1 MSLSAWEQQV
11 LDSIRDR
18 FAASDPQ
25 LTSLLSTFSQLASEE
40 EMPVR
45 EQIRGGSRRALR
57 RSLHSQHGRLAGGRH
72 SRRPPRRPPRRLG
85 LQRGVL
91 LLWFVVTVAMI
102 VVAVIMDRGTSPSRC
117 TGTWVT
123 LCAGSTRPAGP
134 KPTAQGQSAIQI
146 PWSTQTMTKG

>member
-11 LDSIRDR
+11 LDSIRDG
-18 FAASDPQ
+18 FAASDPR

-72 SRRPPRRPPRRLG
+72 SRRPPRRLG
-85 LQRGVL
+85 LQRGML

-102 VVAVIMDRGTSPSRC
+102 VVAVIMDRGTSPSKC

-134 KPTAQGQSAIQI
+134 KPTPQGQSAIQI

>member
-1 MSLSAWEQQV
+1 MSLSTWEQQV
-11 LDSIRDR
+11 LDSIRDG
-18 FAASDPQ
+18 FAASDPR

-57 RSLHSQHGRLAGGRH
+57 RSLHSQRGRLAGGKH
-72 SRRPPRRPPRRLG
+72 SRRPPRRLG
-85 LQRGVL
+85 LQRGAL
-91 LLWFVVTVAMI
+91 LLWFVVTVVMI
-102 VVAVIMDRGTSPSRC
+102 VVAVTMNRGTSPSKC

-134 KPTAQGQSAIQI
+134 KPTTQGQSAIQI

>member
-11 LDSIRDR
+11 LDSIRDG

-45 EQIRGGSRRALR
+45 EPIRGDSRRAGR
-57 RSLHSQHGRLAGGRH
+57 R
-72 SRRPPRRPPRRLG
+72 SRRPQRHLG
-85 LQRGVL
+85 LQWGAM
-91 LLWFVVTVAMI
+91 LLWLVVTVTMI
-102 VVAVIMDRGTSPSRC
+102 VVAVTMNRGTSPGNC

-123 LCAGSTRPAGP
+123 FCGSSTRPAEP
-134 KPTAQGQSAIQI
+134 KPITQGQSAIQI
-146 PWSTQTMTKG
+146 PTSTQSERHGSP

>member
-11 LDSIRDR
+11 LDSIRDG
-18 FAASDPQ
+18 FAASDPR

-57 RSLHSQHGRLAGGRH
+57 RLPHSQHGRPTGGRRH
-72 SRRPPRRPPRRLG
+72 SRRSPQQLG
-85 LQRGVL
+85 LQRGAW

-102 VVAVIMDRGTSPSRC
+102 VVAVIVTRGTSPGRC

-123 LCAGSTRPAGP
+123 LCAGSTHPTKP
-134 KPTAQGQSAIQI
+134 KPIPHGQSAIQV
-146 PWSTQTMTKG
+146 PGLLG